1 LHFAVPDRGTILHGD
16 DETTAESVTNS
27 YGRFPNGKRKPNER
41 RSEALPVGSRV
52 PNTDARA
59 TQ

>member
-1 LHFAVPDRGTILHGD
+1 MHFAVPDHGTTLHRD
-16 DETTAESVTNS
+16 DETTADSVTNS
-27 YGRFPNGKRKPNER
+27 RRRFPNGKRKPNER